1 MSSFNINC
9 LFLSTVLDIINGPP
23 HHLLPSSYFPD
34 HSRCSS
40 TNSDLYGCVTTCLIT
55 YWFKIAILFLL
66 TILWPRNLG
75 WILSGGPSVIS
86 LEAAGT
92 AKSGGFSSWEALPSR
107 WMVSVPCYFPSPRE
121 GSHPSV
127 PLPHMETASQ
137 SRILYVE
144 LVSSRAHSLMTWKKT
159 TKHLPTWLRIMNCV
173 G

>member
-121 GSHPSV
+121 ESHPSV